1 MDMKKTGIVY
11 RRAEGPFRYHAW
23 PTVAVDEKGVLYTVF
38 SGNRISHIDLFS
50 KTYLV
55 KSEDGGAHWSLPT
68 VVNDTALDDRDAGIC
83 YLGGGRFAISYFCP
97 DARYY
102 LERWNHHMLTFMS
115 PAEKMMALGAAE
127 YFREASG
134 TENAYGSFV
143 RITEDG
149 FRSIGSPV
157 RIPISAPH
165 GPISLSDGGIGYLGK
180 AMFAEG
186 AIEEESL
193 WYYKSEDGG
202 KSFVKTGFVPI
213 PEGMAASQFHEPHAV
228 SLGGG
233 RLFGAYRTHD
243 AKDPPLRT
251 TVYFT
256 SSEDGGKTWET
267 LRPSG
272 IDGLPPHLIRLRDGR
287 LLLTYARRNAPNRIE
302 AVISSDGGKSFGT
315 PITVEEF
322 PQHAYEGDFGYPAT
336 AELPDGTLVSVYY
349 AVYGEDKKPSIL
361 CTKWTI

>member
-1 MDMKKTGIVY
+1 MKKTGIVY
-11 RRAEGPFRYHAW
+11 RKAHGPFNYNAW
-23 PTVAVDEKGVLYTVF
+23 PTVVADENGVLYAVF
-38 SGNRISHIDLFS
+38 SGNRVSHIDLFS

-55 KSEDGGAHWSLPT
+55 KSMDGGESWSLPT

-83 YLGGGRFAISYFCP
+83 YLGAGRFAISYFCP

-115 PAEKMMALGAAE
+115 PAEKLMALGAAE
-127 YFREASG
+127 YFREAPSS
-134 TENAYGSFV
+134 ENAYGSFV

-149 FRSIGSPV
+149 FRSMGDPV
-157 RIPISAPH
+157 RVPVSAPH
-165 GPISLSDGGIGYLGK
+165 GPISLSDGSIGYLGK

-202 KSFVKTGFVPI
+202 KTFHAVGSVPH
-213 PEGMAASQFHEPHAV
+213 PADMQASQFHEPHAV
-228 SLGGG
+228 LLKNGTI
-233 RLFGAYRTHD
+233 FGAYRTHD

-256 SSEDGGKTWET
+256 RSEDGGKTWEA

-272 IDGLPPHLIRLRDGR
+272 LDGLPPHLLLLKDGR
-287 LLLTYARRNAPNRIE
+287 ILLTYARRNAPNRIE
-302 AVISSDGGKSFGT
+302 AVISEDGGKTFGA

-322 PQHAYEGDFGYPAT
+322 AQHGYEGDFGYPAT
-336 AELPDGTLVSVYY
+336 AELPDGTLVTVYY
-349 AVYGEDKKPSIL
+349 AIWEEDKKPSIL
-361 CTKWTI
+361 YTKWTP